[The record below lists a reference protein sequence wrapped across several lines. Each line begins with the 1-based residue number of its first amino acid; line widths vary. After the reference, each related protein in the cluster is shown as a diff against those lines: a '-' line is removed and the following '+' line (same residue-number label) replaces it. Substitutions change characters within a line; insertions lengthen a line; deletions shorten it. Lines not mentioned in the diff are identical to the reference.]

1 MNGVIDEVNIILHQS
16 TDFLNLGLILFKSC
30 TTACAMIKN
39 NVNGPNVNHY
49 YLEKKKKI
57 NLHIVVLCNRC
68 A

>member
-1 MNGVIDEVNIILHQS
+1 MNGVIDEVNIIVHQS

-30 TTACAMIKN
+30 TTAFAMIKN

-49 YLEKKKKI
+49 YQNKIQI